1 MFEHLSIKGGVF
13 ELGLEGLFGFC
24 QTDGIEGGHNKSG
37 ENAYMCRDNEGN
49 GGVRKVIDE
58 TTKVGWE

>member
-1 MFEHLSIKGGVF
+1 MLEHLSIKGGVF
-13 ELGLEGLFGFC
+13 ELGLEGLFGFH

-49 GGVRKVIDE
+49 GGVRPPR
-58 TTKVGWE
+58 